1 MTSEISSDSS
11 PTSPSLTPRQI
22 FRGLIAIIVVGLA
35 IAQWRSEQKPNA
47 GPQDAEPNA
56 QPVVAERNSNQA
68 DHNVE
73 AEDNLELPRSDT
85 GPSDRA
91 ISSKAASPSK
101 DSTVPRVDGLKVHN
115 VAIKNL
121 DGEIVFRGTVD
132 LAKTVE
138 RVDAGRVLSEYR
150 HDGIEFKNIERR
162 LPNKPRSYYREWV
175 HPTKGLRGPGPQRVL
190 SGKEGELFYT
200 WDHYS
205 HFVKIR
211 SVR

>member
-1 MTSEISSDSS
+1 MTSEISSDSA

-35 IAQWRSEQKPNA
+35 IAQWRNEQKPNA
-47 GPQDAEPNA
+47 GPRDAAPNA
-56 QPVVAERNSNQA
+56 QPVVTARNSNPA
-68 DHNVE
+68 DHDVDVEGDQESVSSE
-73 AEDNLELPRSDT
+73 AE
-85 GPSDRA
+85 PSDR
-91 ISSKAASPSK
+91 ISS
-101 DSTVPRVDGLKVHN
+101 STVASASRALMQPRVDGLKVHN
-115 VAIKNL
+115 VEIKNL
-121 DGEIVFRGTVD
+121 DGKIVFRGTVD

-162 LPNKPRSYYREWV
+162 LPSKPRSYYREWV